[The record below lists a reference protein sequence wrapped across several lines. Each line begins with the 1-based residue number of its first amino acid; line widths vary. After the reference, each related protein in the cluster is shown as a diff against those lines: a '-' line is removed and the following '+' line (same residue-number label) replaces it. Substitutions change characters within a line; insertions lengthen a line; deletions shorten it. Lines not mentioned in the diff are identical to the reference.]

1 MKKTYSAL
9 LAVLLL
15 ALFGASSQAQTTNF
29 VIYNFNTNQV
39 AQQPGFPFG
48 GAYQGWGNWF
58 GPAFVSDAWDPT
70 MDSSNN
76 PLSGALEVNTKW
88 LPATNGNYY
97 QYVEF
102 DGFSSDNLDMFNTF
116 TNISFD
122 IKYAASSCTRTNA
135 DGSVDFGNM
144 RFGAFDAFNQD
155 WIQYFAIPATNGL
168 GQPNTNWTHISV
180 SINTN
185 TFATYPNLTTISG
198 LLFGMDG
205 GYPALGNTNLS
216 GTQTYWID
224 NIEAI
229 GPLGGIVHPPP
240 IMGLQKAIPAL
251 RVFLGSASIYARSQ
265 LTTVAANQAW
275 VGGTFPKTYSFTLSD
290 FPNVNQVQAQLEFI
304 PGAAYTGN
312 AGADYGNATTA
323 WLQILSDGA
332 GGYTADIAWKTN
344 AANHN
349 PNDGTYGHTELSI
362 VRTNSPAGTWT
373 LTFNSNTSGTLSAP
387 GTNNATFAINDANV
401 ATDFGNPCTLVV
413 GNMPNGIQQAEGLPS
428 DYTQISVTG
437 TAGGPINDNFTTA
450 QTIDP
455 VWTLANSDNT
465 NTTQLVTTNT
475 PYWVTWTSPAQ
486 NFGLGI
492 SPDLTND
499 LDWHLPAYYN
509 GFAGDPPAVTLN
521 GTKYWVLIPN
531 QDLPS
536 YPAIDGNP
544 SPSTNGVTFFRVSNP
559 PPSN

>member
-9 LAVLLL
+9 LAVLFL
-15 ALFGASSQAQTTNF
+15 ALFSVTSQAQTTNF
-29 VIYNFNTNQV
+29 MIYNFNTNQIT
-39 AQQPGFPFG
+39 QNGGWPFG

-58 GPAFVSDAWDPT
+58 GSAFVSDAWDPSV
-70 MDSSNN
+70 DSSNN
-76 PLSGALEVNTKW
+76 LASGSLRVNTTW
-88 LPATNGNYY
+88 PGGGANN

-102 DGFSSDNLDMFNTF
+102 DGFFSDNLDMFNIF

-122 IKYAASSCTRTNA
+122 IKYAAGSATRTNT

-144 RFGAFDAFNQD
+144 RFGAFDSFNQD

-185 TFATYPNLTTISG
+185 TFATYPNLTTIQG
-198 LLFGMDG
+198 LLFGMDAG
-205 GYPALGNTNLS
+205 NPGLGDTNIS

-224 NIEAI
+224 NIQAI
-229 GPLGGIVHPPP
+229 GPAGGIVHPPP
-240 IMGLQKAIPAL
+240 VMSIQKTTPAL

-265 LTTVAANQAW
+265 LTSVAANQAW
-275 VGGTFPKTYSFTLSD
+275 VGGTFPKTFSFTLTD
-290 FPNVNQVQAQLEFI
+290 FPNVNQAQAQLEFI

-312 AGADYGNATTA
+312 SGADYGNATTA

-344 AANHN
+344 APNHN
-349 PNDGTYGHTELSI
+349 PNDGTVGHTELSI
-362 VRTNSPAGTWT
+362 ARTNSPAGTWT

-387 GTNNATFAINDANV
+387 GTNNATFSINDPNV

-413 GNMPNGIQQAEGLPS
+413 GNMPNGVQQAEGLPS

-475 PYWVTWTSPAQ
+475 PYWVIWTSPAQ

-492 SPDLTND
+492 SPDLTNSV
-499 LDWHLPAYYN
+499 DWHLPAYYN
-509 GFAGDPPAVTLN
+509 GFAGDPPVVILN
-521 GTKYWVLIPN
+521 GTKYWSLIPN

-536 YPAIDGNP
+536 NPASGGNP
-544 SPSTNGVTFFRVSNP
+544 APTTNGVTFFRLSNP
-559 PPSN
+559 APSN

>member
-9 LAVLLL
+9 LAVLFL
-15 ALFGASSQAQTTNF
+15 ALFSVTSQAQTTNF
-29 VIYNFNTNQV
+29 MIYNFNTNQV
-39 AQQPGFPFG
+39 AKNAGFPFG
-48 GAYQGWGNWF
+48 GAYQGWDNWF
-58 GPAFVSDAWDPT
+58 GNAFVSDAWDPT

-76 PLSGALEVNTKW
+76 ALSGALRVNTTW

-102 DGFSSDNLDMFNTF
+102 DGFYSDNLDMFNIF

-122 IKYAASSCTRTNA
+122 IKYAAGSATRTNT
-135 DGSVDFGNM
+135 DGSVDFGYM
-144 RFGAFDAFNQD
+144 RFGAFDNYNQD

-180 SINTN
+180 SIDTN
-185 TFATYPNLTTISG
+185 TFTSYPNLTTIQG
-198 LLFGMDG
+198 LLFGMDAG
-205 GYPALGNTNLS
+205 NAGLANTNIS

-224 NIEAI
+224 NIQAI
-229 GPLGGIVHPPP
+229 GPTGGVVHPPP
-240 IMGLQKAIPAL
+240 VMTIQKAIPAL

-265 LTTVAANQAW
+265 LTSVAANQAW
-275 VGGTFPKTYSFTLSD
+275 AGGSFPKTYSFTLLD
-290 FPNVNQVQAQLEFI
+290 FPNVNQAQAQLEFI

-344 AANHN
+344 AANAN
-349 PNDGTYGHTELSI
+349 PNDGTKGHTELSFA
-362 VRTNSPAGTWT
+362 RTNSPAGTWT

-387 GTNNATFAINDANV
+387 GTNNATFAINDPNV

-413 GNMPNGIQQAEGLPS
+413 GNMPNGVQQAEGLPS

-475 PYWVTWTSPAQ
+475 PYWVIWTSPAQ

-492 SPDLTND
+492 SPDLTNSV
-499 LDWHLPAYYN
+499 DWHLPAYYN
-509 GFAGDPPAVTLN
+509 GFAGDPPVVILN
-521 GTKYWVLIPN
+521 STKYWSLIPN

-536 YPAIDGNP
+536 NPASGGNP
-544 SPSTNGVTFFRVSNP
+544 APTTNGVTFFRLSNP
-559 PPSN
+559 APSN